1 MFECSEIIL
10 PPCILRWTKM
20 NDTQIEDILKK
31 GDKDKDGYL
40 TNLQFLLV
48 VLQFVLFAFVL
59 FVFAFEFFS
68 PYFQDAQF
76 F

>member
-40 TNLQFLLV
+40 TNMCFIISSVCTRV
-48 VLQFVLFAFVL
+48 VQLIA
-59 FVFAFEFFS
+59 ES
-68 PYFQDAQF
+68 
-76 F
+76 